1 MRFKSP
7 PSSFESWL
15 EQEAL
20 RLKQAAA
27 SLPPSTER
35 DRLLRKSRQVKVAA
49 HLNQWLTSPGL
60 QPPQG
65 R

>member
-7 PSSFESWL
+7 LSSFESRL

-20 RLKQAAA
+20 RLKEAAA
-27 SLPPSTER
+27 SLPPGAER
-35 DRLLRKSRQVKVAA
+35 DLLLKKSRQVKVAA